1 MLLLVL
7 LAGVACNSKP
17 VIPTVLPLSPLT
29 SPLLTATSQPTAM
42 PTPKETPPPTPW
54 PNSTAT
60 ALPTIMP
67 TPVGIAP
74 PPGLIYKA
82 NEGLWRVEVDG
93 KPIILIDQVYDVA
106 ISPDGDRLLAIENNP
121 APQVLWLIDLETG
134 QRRNLTENFDRV
146 VCCPVWWPSR
156 PDWVLFQSWASNDIA
171 PDAGYLTAAR
181 LDGPEQRILDS
192 KYRSN
197 GLPAP
202 APDSLTIAYDRHGE
216 AWLYEWGGNPRQF
229 DQEIYGQKNI
239 QRIASPAWSP
249 DGKQLAWY
257 VGGDFGQGWQVGLA
271 VFDLEAKMALLLHV
285 YTNAGRGGW
294 FDAPVWSPDGQWL
307 AFGAEDQDQAR
318 AGLWVVRLDGQEEH
332 LITSEGKR
340 GYASP
345 VWSPNGRWLA
355 AGRTMYEV
363 GTWRAQLLALP
374 PDAEVVAWT
383 DPPIR

>member
-1 MLLLVL
+1 
-7 LAGVACNSKP
+7 
-17 VIPTVLPLSPLT
+17 
-29 SPLLTATSQPTAM
+29 
-42 PTPKETPPPTPW
+42 
-54 PNSTAT
+54 
-60 ALPTIMP
+60 MP

-181 LDGPEQRILDS
+181 LDGPEQRIFDS

-383 DPPIR
+383 DLPIR